1 MNYIMA
7 LIAITRPLNVAI
19 AAIAIVIGAITA
31 LGLPDDWGPV
41 LWAVLSAS
49 LLTAGANTLNDVTDV
64 EVDRVNKPHR
74 PLPGGIISVTTA
86 MWWAIVL
93 MTGGVALAWLLPV
106 PCRIIV
112 LTAAV
117 VIVAYDL
124 WGKGWSLTGNIVVS
138 LVSGTTFIYGS
149 LAVDHG
155 LWGLIPGVMAFFFHF
170 GREII
175 KDLED
180 LDADGTAG
188 LKTWP
193 LLAGDRVARHTAQ
206 AILVVLLL
214 ILALPTIFGWL
225 GMLYLVVVIPGVAVP
240 VLAVIVRLSR
250 EQTPQV
256 YGRLQMILKW
266 DMLLGLT
273 AVLVG

>member
-1 MNYIMA
+1 MKNISA
-7 LIAITRPLNVAI
+7 LIAITRPLNVVI
-19 AAIAIVIGAITA
+19 AAIAVVIGAITA
-31 LGLPDDWGPV
+31 LGLPDDWSLV

-49 LLTAGANTLNDVTDV
+49 LVTAAGNTLNDVADV

-74 PLPGGIISVTTA
+74 PLPGGFISVRTA
-86 MWWAIVL
+86 KWWAIVL
-93 MTGGVALAWLLPV
+93 MTGGVALAWFLPI

-117 VIVAYDL
+117 VIVAYDM
-124 WGKGWSLTGNIVVS
+124 WGKGWSLAGNIVVS
-138 LVSGTTFIYGS
+138 LVSGMAFIYGS
-149 LAVDHG
+149 LAVGHG
-155 LWGLIPGVMAFFFHF
+155 LWGFIPGVMAFFFHF

-193 LLAGDRVARHTAQ
+193 LLAGDRVARRTAQ
-206 AILVVLLL
+206 AILVVLVL

-225 GMLYLVVVIPGVAVP
+225 GMLYLVIVIPGVAIP
-240 VLAVIVRLSR
+240 VLAVITRLSR

-256 YGRLQMILKW
+256 YGRLQMVLKW
-266 DMLLGLT
+266 DMLLGLA
-273 AVLVG
+273 AVLAG